1 MGGEQAT
8 KDSSTAIAPKSN
20 GNPDVSFS
28 QYKPSSKEDFE
39 VIWNSVSV
47 TTQQNEK
54 ERLQN
59 LVTEP
64 PSLEGLRSEAG
75 KFEEV
80 LQLCKPWITC
90 SLAYLSL
97 TVAAGMML
105 SLGCRHG

>member
-1 MGGEQAT
+1 MGGDLAT
-8 KDSSTAIAPKSN
+8 KDSGKAIAPKPN

-28 QYKPSSKEDFE
+28 QFKPSLKEDLG
-39 VIWNSVSV
+39 VIWNSVSD

-90 SLAYLSL
+90 SLAYLAL

-105 SLGCRHG
+105 SFGCRHG